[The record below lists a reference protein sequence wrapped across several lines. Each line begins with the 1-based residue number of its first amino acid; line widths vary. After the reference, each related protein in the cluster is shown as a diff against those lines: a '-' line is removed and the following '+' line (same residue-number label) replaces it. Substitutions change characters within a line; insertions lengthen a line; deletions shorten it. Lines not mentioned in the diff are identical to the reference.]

1 MGFLSECDRLMT
13 EPRGFSMMGN
23 PGSVCLIRH
32 SCESRNPELD
42 LGSKPA
48 PDIDPGSG
56 VMISVS

>member
-1 MGFLSECDRLMT
+1 MGCFGECDGLLI
-13 EPRGFSMMGN
+13 EPRGFSMKGN

-42 LGSKPA
+42 PGSKPA

-56 VMISVS
+56 ATISVS